1 MNIYLEDIADEFS
14 YHERSSTSSEG
25 QLRSRHH
32 KSTSSDHRIRHTN
45 LDNNRRLVSDKKS
58 FTTGKDKIRA
68 SRTRVTSS
76 DTNVMSSMQSN
87 PKSSWELDPEEQWKW
102 LRGEMEEARR
112 KDQNV
117 RKYYIINIFI
127 TGFLL
132 NNATVEKVL
141 NTFFT

>member
-68 SRTRVTSS
+68 SRKRVRSS

-87 PKSSWELDPEEQWKW
+87 PKSSWEFDPEEQWKW

-117 RKYYIINIFI
+117 RKYYSRMVSCSIF
-127 TGFLL
+127 FLH
-132 NNATVEKVL
+132 
-141 NTFFT
+141 